1 MTQPRRQPELA
12 YEPNYYA
19 GDALPPPGCPVP
31 VAPGVHWLRMPMPM
45 ALDHINLWLLDD
57 GDAWTVVDSG
67 LNTDTTREAWE
78 QVFARHLQGRPVRR
92 VICTHMHPDHVGL
105 ADWLCRRW
113 NAPLLMTQGEYLSAR
128 LISAGMAPTD
138 TDGLI
143 GHFRS
148 HGASPEHLQG
158 LAGRG
163 NFYMRMVPSLP
174 QTYLRLED
182 GQRLR
187 MGGSEWQVLIG
198 GGHSPEH
205 ASLWCAEHR
214 VLISGD
220 LLLPRISTNV
230 SVHAIEPEADALG
243 RYLRSLERFDALDAH
258 TRVLPSHGLP
268 FVGVHARV
276 RQLRE
281 HHAERLDL
289 VLQACAQRPLSAA
302 ELIPLL
308 FRRTL
313 DSHQLGF
320 ALGEAIAHAHRLWA
334 IGALRRDIDSDGRIR
349 FGAEAAQPARLEA
362 LARTAAGLSLP
373 LATA

>member
-1 MTQPRRQPELA
+1 MKPADPSRDAALEPRYFAGNTPPEPGQALA
-12 YEPNYYA
+12 
-19 GDALPPPGCPVP
+19 
-31 VAPGVHWLRMPMPM
+31 VAPGVYWVRMPMPM
-45 ALDHINLWLLDD
+45 ALDHVNLWLLDD
-57 GDAWTVVDSG
+57 GNAWTVVDCG
-67 LNTDTTREAWE
+67 LNNDATRGLWD
-78 QVFARHLQGRPVRR
+78 QVFERHLQGRAVQR
-92 VICTHMHPDHVGL
+92 VICTHMHPDHIGL

-113 NAPLLMTQGEYLSAR
+113 QVPLLMTQGEYLSAR
-128 LISAGMAPTD
+128 LISSGLAPT
-138 TDGLI
+138 TTEGMLE
-143 GHFRS
+143 HFRA
-148 HGASPEHLQG
+148 HGAAPQHLQD
-158 LAGRG
+158 LAARG
-163 NFYMRMVPSLP
+163 NMYMQMVPAVP
-174 QTYLRLED
+174 QSFRRLEA

-187 MGGSEWQVLIG
+187 IGGAEWQVVEG
-198 GGHSPEH
+198 GGHCPEH
-205 ASLWCAEHR
+205 ASLWCAEHG

-281 HHAERLDL
+281 HHADRLHL

-349 FGAEAAQPARLEA
+349 FGAEPAQPARLEA

>member
-1 MTQPRRQPELA
+1 MEQRTRQPEPGYQPEYFA
-12 YEPNYYA
+12 GNVVPEPGA
-19 GDALPPPGCPVP
+19 VFP
-31 VAPGVHWLRMPMPM
+31 VAPGVLWLRMPMPM

-57 GDAWTVVDSG
+57 ADGWTVVDTG
-67 LNTDTTREAWE
+67 LCNDATRQTWE
-78 QVFARHLQGRPVRR
+78 QVFERHLQGRPVRR

-128 LISAGMAPTD
+128 LISAGLEPTG
-138 TDGLI
+138 TEGLLE
-143 GHFRS
+143 HFRA
-148 HGASPEHLQG
+148 HGAAQEHLQS

-174 QTYLRLED
+174 PSFQRLEG

-187 MGGSEWQVLIG
+187 IGAAEWQVIEG
-198 GGHSPEH
+198 GGHCPEH
-205 ASLWCAEHR
+205 ASLWCAEHH

-230 SVHAIEPEADALG
+230 SVYPIEPQADALG
-243 RYLRSLERFDALDAH
+243 RYLRSLERFDVLDAT

-268 FVGVHARV
+268 FSGVHGRV

-281 HHAERLDL
+281 HHAERLQA
-289 VLQACAQRPLSAA
+289 VLQACSQRALSSA

-308 FRRTL
+308 FRRAL
-313 DSHQLGF
+313 DTHQLGF
-320 ALGEAIAHAHRLWA
+320 ALGEAIAHANRLWA
-334 IGALRRDIDSDGRIR
+334 VDALRREVDSAGLIR
-349 FGAEAAQPARLEA
+349 FSAAEPAQPAHVEA
-362 LARTAAGLSLP
+362 LARAAAGLAMP
-373 LATA
+373 LAA